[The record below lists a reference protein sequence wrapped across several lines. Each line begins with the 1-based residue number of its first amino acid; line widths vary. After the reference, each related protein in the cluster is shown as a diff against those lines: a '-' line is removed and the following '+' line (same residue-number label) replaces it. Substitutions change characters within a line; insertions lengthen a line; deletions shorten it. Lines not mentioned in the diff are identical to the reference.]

1 MAAPSYVQA
10 GSQVRGITSA
20 EAGINISSF
29 RERFDN
35 PKEYIFDRYGG
46 RTGYA
51 YDYDPSSTAT
61 LEGEI
66 KTALDSV
73 FSASYGAAL
82 TVANS
87 TSAAAYGTS
96 TGDYTLDDLELSA
109 SRDAFQSASLTLT
122 RLDGV
127 TVA

>member
-66 KTALDSV
+66 KTALTAV

-82 TVANS
+82 TVANA
-87 TSAAAYGTS
+87 TDAYGTT

-109 SRDAFQSASLTLT
+109 SRDAFQSASITLT

>member
-20 EAGINISSF
+20 ESGINISSF
-29 RERFDN
+29 RERFEN

-61 LEGEI
+61 IEGEI

-82 TVANS
+82 TVANA
-87 TSAAAYGTS
+87 TDAYGTA

-109 SRDAFQSASLTLT
+109 SRDAFQSASITLT